1 MLEAKTAT
9 PAAPAAPRHDLDRQW
24 LSRFVA
30 EWAVSTR
37 YEDLPPEVVAA
48 VVTFVTDHFG
58 VVLGGTAK
66 QSSRILFDVAEQW
79 APARGTSTILGRGV
93 RTSPPLAALV
103 NGASGHALELDDDHR
118 EGTQH
123 PGVAI
128 IPAAFSVAEDL
139 GASGRDFIVAVAL
152 GFEIMIRLGEAHL
165 GKSYL
170 CGFHPTGTCGSI
182 GAAVAAGKLL
192 GLDVEQMTGAI
203 GLGAS
208 QSSGLSTFRSN
219 GAWNKRLHPG
229 HAAQAGVLAA
239 YLSSRGFRGP
249 SESLLSPEGWLQA
262 YAYHG
267 EYDVERITGRL
278 GQHWDLLEN
287 SIKVHA
293 CCRFAA
299 PIVDA
304 TLAAVTGHDI
314 AADQVASAVVGMA
327 KFPLYRSLTEP
338 RERKYHPTSVV
349 DAQFSAPYAVAVSV
363 IKRRA
368 FVDEYSEDGIQDA
381 RVLAL
386 AKKVTWRVDE
396 EAERLWP
403 TRYPAQVDLTLT
415 DGRVISSRVEWPKGD
430 PENPVSP
437 AELRHKFEMLAST
450 VLGREQAS
458 AAYDECQRLASLGSV
473 RGLGELLGGAA
484 TRSV

>member
-1 MLEAKTAT
+1 MSAT
-9 PAAPAAPRHDLDRQW
+9 PLAAPTTQHGSNEQW

-37 YEDLPPEVVAA
+37 YSDLPENVVDA
-48 VVTFVTDHFG
+48 VTTFIADHFG
-58 VVLGGTAK
+58 VVLGGTTK
-66 QSSRILFDVAEQW
+66 QSSKILLEIAQRW
-79 APARGTSTILGRGV
+79 APARGVSTIVGCGKQS
-93 RTSPPLAALV
+93 TPALAALV
-103 NGASGHALELDDDHR
+103 NGATGHALELDDDHR

-128 IPAAFSVAEDL
+128 IPAAFAVGEDL
-139 GASGRDFIVAVAL
+139 GVSGNELITAVAL

-192 GLDVEQMTGAI
+192 QLNVEQMTGAI

-239 YLSSRGFRGP
+239 YLAHANYRGP

-262 YAYHG
+262 YAYKG
-267 EYDVERITGRL
+267 EYDVERITKNL
-278 GQHWDLLEN
+278 GTTWDLLDN

-304 TLAAVTGHDI
+304 TLDVVAKHDI
-314 AADQVASAVVGMA
+314 RPEQVRSAVVGMA
-327 KFPLYRSLTEP
+327 EFPLYRSLTEP

-349 DAQFSAPYAVAVSV
+349 DAQFSAPFAVAVSIV
-363 IKRRA
+363 KRRA
-368 FVDEYSEDGIQDA
+368 FVEEYSEQGIQDA
-381 RVLAL
+381 QVLAL

-396 EAERLWP
+396 AAERMWP
-403 TRYPAQVDLTLT
+403 KRYPAQVDITMT
-415 DGRVISSRVEWPKGD
+415 DGRVLTSRVEWPKGD

-437 AELRHKFEMLAST
+437 DELLTKFVMLAEG
-450 VLGREQAS
+450 VLGAARARDAYAACRQLS
-458 AAYDECQRLASLGSV
+458 AIADVRALGKLLA
-473 RGLGELLGGAA
+473 
-484 TRSV
+484 

>member
-1 MLEAKTAT
+1 MSAPQVAT
-9 PAAPAAPRHDLDRQW
+9 SAPAVTGVADDPDKQW

-37 YEDLPPEVVAA
+37 YADLPDEVTGA
-48 VVTFVTDHFG
+48 VTTFITDHFG
-58 VVLGGTAK
+58 VALGGTPK
-66 QSSRILFDVAEQW
+66 ESSKILFEL
-79 APARGTSTILGRGV
+79 ARRWSPSHGNSTIVGRGLKS
-93 RTSPPLAALV
+93 TPALAALV
-103 NGASGHALELDDDHR
+103 NGATGHALELDDDHR

-128 IPAAFSVAEDL
+128 IPAAFAVAEDL
-139 GASGRDFIVAVAL
+139 EASGQDLILAVTL

-192 GLDVEQMTGAI
+192 GLNVEQMTGAI

-229 HAAQAGVLAA
+229 HAAQAGVLSA
-239 YLSSRGFRGP
+239 YLSHANYRGP

-262 YAYHG
+262 YAYKG
-267 EYDVERITGRL
+267 EFDVGRITNGL
-278 GQHWDLLEN
+278 GTKWDLLDN

-304 TLAAVTGHDI
+304 TLDAVLEHDI
-314 AADQVASAVVGMA
+314 QPEQVVSAQVGMA

-338 RERKYHPTSVV
+338 RDRKYHPTSVV
-349 DAQFSAPYAVAVSV
+349 DAQFSAPFAVAVSIV
-363 IKRRA
+363 KRRA
-368 FVDEYSEDGIQDA
+368 FVDEYSEEGIQDA
-381 RVLAL
+381 KVLAL
-386 AKKVTWRVDE
+386 AKKVTWYVDD

-403 TRYPAQVDLTLT
+403 KRYPAQVDITLT
-415 DGRVISSRVEWPKGD
+415 DGRVIRSRVEWPKGD
-430 PENPVSP
+430 PENPASP
-437 AELRHKFEMLAST
+437 EDLRHKFNMLA
-450 VLGREQAS
+450 LGVIGDDRAQQAYAACQKLSSLRNARE
-458 AAYDECQRLASLGSV
+458 LGA
-473 RGLGELLGGAA
+473 LLG
-484 TRSV
+484 

>member
-1 MLEAKTAT
+1 MCATQVTAVT
-9 PAAPAAPRHDLDRQW
+9 PATDVDKQW

-30 EWAVSTR
+30 EWAVSTC
-37 YEDLPPEVVAA
+37 YADLSPQVVDA
-48 VVTFVTDHFG
+48 VTMFITDHFG
-58 VVLGGTAK
+58 VVLGGTPK
-66 QSSRILFDVAEQW
+66 QSSKILFDLAQRWSPTEGRSTIVG
-79 APARGTSTILGRGV
+79 RGTKST
-93 RTSPPLAALV
+93 PMLAALV
-103 NGASGHALELDDDHR
+103 NGATGHALELDDDHR

-128 IPAAFSVAEDL
+128 IPAAFAVAEDI
-139 GASGRDFIVAVAL
+139 GASGKDFILAVTL

-192 GLDVEQMTGAI
+192 GLNVEQMTGAI

-229 HAAQAGVLAA
+229 HAAQAGVLSA
-239 YLSSRGFRGP
+239 YLSHADYRGP

-262 YAYHG
+262 YAYKG
-267 EYDVERITGRL
+267 EFDVGRITNGL
-278 GQHWDLLEN
+278 GKQWDLLEN

-304 TLAAVTGHDI
+304 TLEAVRREDI
-314 AADQVASAVVGMA
+314 RPEQVASVVVGMA
-327 KFPLYRSLTEP
+327 QVPLYRSLTEP

-349 DAQFSAPYAVAVSV
+349 DAQFSAPFAVAVSI

-368 FVDEYSEDGIQDA
+368 FVDEYSEEGIQDA
-381 RVLAL
+381 EVLAL
-386 AKKVTWRVDE
+386 AKKVTWHVDE

-403 TRYPAQVDLTLT
+403 KRYPAQVDITLT
-415 DGRVISSRVEWPKGD
+415 DGRTVSSRVEWPKGD

-437 AELRHKFEMLAST
+437 EDLRRKFEMLAEGAIGSK
-450 VLGREQAS
+450 QAAKAY
-458 AAYDECQRLASLGSV
+458 AACQSLPSLASVRALGD
-473 RGLGELLGGAA
+473 LLG
-484 TRSV
+484 

>member
-1 MLEAKTAT
+1 MSAT
-9 PAAPAAPRHDLDRQW
+9 QVSGAVPQASAAAADPDKQW

-37 YEDLPPEVVAA
+37 YADLPPAVTQA
-48 VVTFVTDHFG
+48 VVGFITDHFG

-66 QSSRILFDVAEQW
+66 QSSRILFDLAHKW
-79 APARGTSTILGRGV
+79 SPAHGLSTVVGRRLKSTPV
-93 RTSPPLAALV
+93 LAALV
-103 NGASGHALELDDDHR
+103 NGATGHALELDDDHR

-128 IPAAFSVAEDL
+128 IPAAFAVAEDL
-139 GASGRDFIVAVAL
+139 GSSGQDFVLAVTL

-192 GLDVEQMTGAI
+192 DLDIEQMTGAI

-239 YLSSRGFRGP
+239 YLAHDGYRGP

-262 YAYHG
+262 YAYKG
-267 EYDVERITGRL
+267 EFDVGRITSGL
-278 GQHWDLLEN
+278 GKQWDLLDN

-304 TLAAVTGHDI
+304 TLEAVEAHDI
-314 AADQVASAVVGMA
+314 RPEQVASVEVGMA
-327 KFPLYRSLTEP
+327 RVPLYRSLTEP

-349 DAQFSAPYAVAVSV
+349 DAQFSAPFAVAVSI

-368 FVDEYSEDGIQDA
+368 FVEEYSEEGIQDA

-386 AKKVTWRVDE
+386 AKKVTWHVDE

-403 TRYPAQVDLTLT
+403 KRYPAQVDIKLT
-415 DGRVISSRVEWPKGD
+415 DGRVVSQRVEWPKGD
-430 PENPVSP
+430 PENPVST
-437 AELRHKFEMLAST
+437 EDLQRKFEMLAQP
-450 VLGREQAS
+450 VLGEVRAREAYAS
-458 AAYDECQRLASLGSV
+458 CRDLETLDNVRRLGDRLA
-473 RGLGELLGGAA
+473 
-484 TRSV
+484 